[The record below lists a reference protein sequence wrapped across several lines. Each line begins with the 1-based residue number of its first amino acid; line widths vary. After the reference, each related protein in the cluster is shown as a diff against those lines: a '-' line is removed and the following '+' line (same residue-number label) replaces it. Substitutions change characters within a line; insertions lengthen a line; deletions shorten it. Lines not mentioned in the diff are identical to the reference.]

1 VGSRQAYATIDEAAA
16 TLRVSE
22 RTVRRWIARGALAAR
37 KVGGTV
43 RVPREALSAESP
55 VTARPRRGRP
65 PRTAVAEVSAL
76 SHDVFAKTWNNPAD
90 AVYDR
95 WREIYGVR

>member
-1 VGSRQAYATIDEAAA
+1 LTIDEVAV

-22 RTVRRWIARGALAAR
+22 RTVRRWVARGALPAR

-43 RVPREALSAESP
+43 RIPRVALTAASLAA
-55 VTARPRRGRP
+55 ARPRRGRP
-65 PRTAVAEVSAL
+65 PRRAVPEMSAL
-76 SHDVFAKTWNNPAD
+76 SHDVFRRTWDNPAD

-95 WREIYGVR
+95 WREIYGVRQG